1 MSEDIK
7 IRITADASGVTT
19 ATTKTKEELRGLEAA
34 GSTMATGLKA
44 GLVGVTLAM
53 APLIAAMTV
62 IRGIGAFIKIADEAV
77 QADQKITRLAKATKD
92 SQVGIS
98 SGFTEIRN
106 AVMKFALAVNDG
118 TGAIGAIGRVMS
130 EVAQVIAIFAKQLS
144 ASASE
149 SDKIGSNQGAISFA
163 QGVGKAF
170 AYMGDLVGAVA
181 KTVFDSAKL
190 IWDILATIT
199 RALGGV
205 GEALAAMASGDF
217 SMAGETI
224 KQTTLGVGRAI
235 ADMAR
240 TGYEDIGRLTASILG
255 NGAALTAYRD
265 QLASGARI
273 DLSSP
278 DKKKDKDD
286 GNKAVIRELEA
297 YSDELD
303 KQIAKLREKSEVNA
317 RLIQVEIDGVK
328 SAALARI
335 DSEEQA
341 GKFALQNKE
350 ITNAQFLAMEQQFED
365 RRYAIKQQALAN
377 ELALKQASGDDPVA
391 VAQLNEQLLEL
402 ERQFQM
408 KKAEIAQQVAMD
420 AQGGGK
426 GGKAVGNVFKDLQQ
440 SMAQALDGMLAR
452 TTSFG
457 QAMRNVWASLRQS
470 VIGEVTKML
479 MAKIAA
485 FAKEKVLALAHISAE
500 GAKAGAGAAASQ
512 ASIPYVGPILA
523 IAAMAS
529 VLASVLGLGSG
540 IKSAAGGFDVPA
552 GLNPMTQLHGSEMV
566 LPADIANPLR
576 DSLRGGGTTGR
587 DVVVN
592 LQGVSAGEFFIAVRK
607 DLVAALKNAHREFA
621 F

>member
-19 ATTKTKEELRGLEAA
+19 ATTKTKEELRGLEAT

-77 QADQKITRLAKATKD
+77 QADAKISRLAKATKD

-98 SGFTEIRN
+98 GGFTEIRN

-118 TGAIGAIGRVMS
+118 TGAIGAIGKVMS

-149 SDKIGSNQGAISFA
+149 SDKIGTNQGAISFA

-265 QLASGARI
+265 QLAAGTKI

-278 DKKKDKDD
+278 DKEKKGKDD
-286 GNKAVIRELEA
+286 GNRSVIRELQA

-303 KQIAKLREKSEVNA
+303 KQIAKLREKGEVNA

-341 GKFALQNKE
+341 AKFALQNKE
-350 ITNAQFLAMEQQFED
+350 ITNAQLLAMEQQFED

-408 KKAEIAQQVAMD
+408 KKAEIAQQVAQE

-426 GGKAVGNVFKDLQQ
+426 GGKAVKNVFEDLQQ
-440 SMAQALDGMLAR
+440 SMTQALDAMLAR
-452 TTSFG
+452 TATFG

-470 VIGEVTKML
+470 VIGEVSKML
-479 MAKIAA
+479 MAKVSA
-485 FAKEKVLALAHISAE
+485 FAKEKLLALAHISAE
-500 GAKAGAGAAASQ
+500 GAKAGAGAASSQ
-512 ASIPYVGPILA
+512 ASIPIVGPAMAL
-523 IAAMAS
+523 AAMAS

-540 IKSAAGGFDVPA
+540 IKSAAGGFDIPA
-552 GLNPMTQLHGSEMV
+552 GLNPVTQLHGSEMV

-576 DSLRGGGTTGR
+576 DSLSGGSGR
-587 DVVVN
+587 EVNIN